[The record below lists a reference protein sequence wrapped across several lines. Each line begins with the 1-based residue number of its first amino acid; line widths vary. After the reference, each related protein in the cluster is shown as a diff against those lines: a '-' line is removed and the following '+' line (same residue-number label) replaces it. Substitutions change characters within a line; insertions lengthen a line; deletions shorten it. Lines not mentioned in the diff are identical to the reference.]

1 MNKEEITVLKP
12 GIILILLI
20 LNVLYW
26 YEIVYKFIIRKLLN
40 SLQVN
45 EIILLAILLVIMII
59 LGFYIAILSIFIG
72 VSLNESDMD

>member
-72 VSLNESDMD
+72 VSLNEFDMD

>member
-26 YEIVYKFIIRKLLN
+26 YEIVYKFIIHKLLN

-72 VSLNESDMD
+72 VSLNEFDMD